1 MITFTCWFVSVHFII
16 HSEVFLCYPFITG
29 YDSRT
34 SQVSDPQMHAS
45 STAMPETYDNSYFRQ
60 LSKEGFSPEP
70 VKSKVGASST
80 SVPDNTR
87 SATLVTGFDSSNAS
101 HVQASRLTS
110 QSVAQP
116 GQINTGTSPRT
127 VSIPDTPTSAGAQ
140 NILNNQ
146 PENTVG
152 SSGEFNVGQLQQEK
166 QDMAV
171 DYERQLL
178 EMKEQLQTV
187 TSERDELKQNQER
200 LNAHW
205 ESQVRRLEQQLQ
217 KSGAGERPTG
227 VS

>member
-1 MITFTCWFVSVHFII
+1 MH
-16 HSEVFLCYPFITG
+16 
-29 YDSRT
+29 T
-34 SQVSDPQMHAS
+34 SG
-45 STAMPETYDNSYFRQ
+45 TAMQETYSDSYFRQ
-60 LSKEGFSPEP
+60 LSKDGFSPEP

-87 SATLVTGFDSSNAS
+87 SATLVTGFDSSNTS
-101 HVQASRLTS
+101 HVQASRSPS

-146 PENTVG
+146 PENAVG

-217 KSGAGERPTG
+217 NSGAGKQPTG

>member
-1 MITFTCWFVSVHFII
+1 
-16 HSEVFLCYPFITG
+16 
-29 YDSRT
+29 
-34 SQVSDPQMHAS
+34 MHTS
-45 STAMPETYDNSYFRQ
+45 STAQTPAMQAASIQEAYGDRYFRQ
-60 LSKEGFSPEP
+60 QSKEELSPEP
-70 VKSKVGASST
+70 VKSKFGASST

-87 SATLVTGFDSSNAS
+87 SATLVTGFDSSNTS
-101 HVQASRLTS
+101 RVQASHPPL

-116 GQINTGTSPRT
+116 SQTNTGTTPRT
-127 VSIPDTPTSAGAQ
+127 VSISDAPTTAGAQ

-146 PENTVG
+146 PESVG
-152 SSGEFNVGQLQQEK
+152 NSGEFNVGQLQQEK

-178 EMKEQLQTV
+178 EMKEQLQAV

-217 KSGAGERPTG
+217 KSGAAEQPTG

>member
-1 MITFTCWFVSVHFII
+1 
-16 HSEVFLCYPFITG
+16 
-29 YDSRT
+29 
-34 SQVSDPQMHAS
+34 MHTS
-45 STAMPETYDNSYFRQ
+45 STAQTPAMQAASIQEAYGDRYFRQ
-60 LSKEGFSPEP
+60 QSKGELSPEP
-70 VKSKVGASST
+70 VKSKFEASST

-87 SATLVTGFDSSNAS
+87 SATLVTGFDSSNTS
-101 HVQASRLTS
+101 RVQASHPPL

-116 GQINTGTSPRT
+116 SQANTGTTPRT
-127 VSIPDTPTSAGAQ
+127 VSISDAPTTAGAQ

-146 PENTVG
+146 PESVG
-152 SSGEFNVGQLQQEK
+152 NSGEFNVGQLQQEK

-178 EMKEQLQTV
+178 EMKEQLQAV

-217 KSGAGERPTG
+217 KSGAAEQPTG